1 MRSPARPDVRLDP
14 LLQSTS
20 PHMKR
25 IRVFGSHL
33 SRGQRRVYG
42 AVAAFYVV
50 AAIGMTWP
58 VYSLF
63 SRARPLVLSM
73 PFSLF
78 YLACFVVASFA
89 ILLALYLWETRQPAE
104 ENED

>member
-1 MRSPARPDVRLDP
+1 MR
-14 LLQSTS
+14 
-20 PHMKR
+20 R
-25 IRVFGSHL
+25 IRIFGSHL

-42 AVAAFYVV
+42 AVAVFYVV

-78 YLACFVVASFA
+78 YLACFVIASFA
-89 ILLALYLWETRQPAE
+89 ILLALFLWEQRQLGE
-104 ENED
+104 EDEA

>member
-1 MRSPARPDVRLDP
+1 
-14 LLQSTS
+14 
-20 PHMKR
+20 MKR

-33 SRGQRRVYG
+33 SRRQRRVYG

-63 SRARPLVLSM
+63 GRARPLILGM

-78 YLACFVVASFA
+78 YLACFVIASFA
-89 ILLALYLWETRQPAE
+89 VLLALYLWEGRQQGEGDDA
-104 ENED
+104 